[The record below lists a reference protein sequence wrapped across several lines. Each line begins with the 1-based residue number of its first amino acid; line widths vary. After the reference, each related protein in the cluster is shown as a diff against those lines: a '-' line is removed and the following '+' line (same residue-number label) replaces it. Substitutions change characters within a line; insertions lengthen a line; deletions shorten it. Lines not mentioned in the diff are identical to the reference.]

1 MWCINRVCRRRNLH
15 KMKTQI
21 SRSIEKTWRSFW
33 KKIRTLMSRLLN
45 KINKFLILTIKWVS
59 KMTNIKSFWKQIRFR
74 RQRSLSSIHNLT
86 NWVKGFKDLWERTR
100 RTERM
105 RRTRWSWNSTGINS
119 MMISRGVAPIRH
131 SMILWRPTAIRIQS
145 RLLNTMKN
153 NLIRWDS
160 QRPSGNLTLSLAR
173 PKALPI
179 PLYAKIRG
187 VQVNMNRLINCTKRH
202 LIHRFNSKNT

>member
-1 MWCINRVCRRRNLH
+1 M
-15 KMKTQI
+15 TI
-21 SRSIEKTWRSFW
+21 SRSIEKNWRSFW
-33 KKIRTLMSRLLN
+33 VKIRTLMSRLLN
-45 KINKFLILTIKWVS
+45 KINKSLILTIKWVS

-86 NWVKGFKDLWERTR
+86 NWVKGFKDLWKRTKP
-100 RTERM
+100 M
-105 RRTRWSWNSTGINS
+105 RWSWNSTDNNS
-119 MMISRGVAPIRH
+119 MMISREVVPIRH
-131 SMILWRPTAIRIQS
+131 RMILWRPTAIRIQS

-187 VQVNMNRLINCTKRH
+187 VQANMNRLINCTKRH